1 MIENSSP
8 LQPSARAAG
17 RQDGAN
23 CPAARRNELADMP
36 AAGQLHRYVAPVL
49 HTATCLSVLERLFA
63 HAELAAIPVVDEGN
77 TPFALIERHAFIE
90 FFGRAFARELY
101 SKKTLQQLATLAP
114 VIDCQPLRI
123 DVATHIDDIAQILID
138 AGLQRMTSGFIVT
151 ADTSYVGL
159 ANAHDLLHQITQRK
173 QSELYYLAH
182 YDALTQ
188 IPNRMLLT
196 DRLQQAC
203 RESARNGAVI
213 GLMFVDLDRFKQV
226 NDSMGHGFGDCLLRA
241 VAARLQ
247 NCVRACDTV
256 ARLGGDEFAILL
268 DGIDDPATASLL
280 GQRVLDAMQAPFTV
294 LERELFITASIGL
307 ALYPQ
312 DDGNCENLLAKAD
325 AAMYD
330 AKSNGRNTFRQYA
343 PGLSMYSVE
352 RLSLET
358 DLRHALD
365 NSELVLHYQPQI
377 CLASGQVVGVEALVR
392 WQHPTRGLLPPIHF
406 IAIAEE
412 SGLIVAIGY
421 WVLREACRQQVE
433 WRRQGLAPLRMSVNI
448 SAVQFQQSDFSARVQ
463 QVLLETG
470 IDPGHVELELTES
483 IVMHHAA
490 AVLGTLNAL
499 KSIGLQLAIDDF
511 GTGFSSLSYLRRFP
525 VDRLKIDQSFIRDIE
540 KLPVNESIVR
550 AIAALAKSLS
560 LEIVAE
566 GTETQSELT
575 FVKACG
581 CDEAQGYFYSR
592 PLPPTELLNWLAL
605 PRLHTE

>member
-1 MIENSSP
+1 MIENSLVAQS
-8 LQPSARAAG
+8 SARADRTQTNG
-17 RQDGAN
+17 N
-23 CPAARRNELADMP
+23 CPAGRRADLPELP
-36 AAGQLHRYVAPVL
+36 SAGQLHRYIAPVL
-49 HTATCLSVLERLFA
+49 HTATCLSVLERFFA
-63 HAELAAIPVVDEGN
+63 NPDLGAIPVVDACN

-101 SKKTLQQLATLAP
+101 SKKKLEQLTTLTTA
-114 VIDCQPLRI
+114 IDFQPLRI
-123 DVATHIDDIAQILID
+123 EVDTNIDDVAQILID
-138 AGLQRMTSGFIVT
+138 AGLQRMTSGFIVI
-151 ADTSYVGL
+151 ADGKYIGL

-182 YDALTQ
+182 YDPLTQ

-203 RESARNGAVI
+203 RESARSGTLI
-213 GLMFVDLDRFKQV
+213 GLLFVDLDRFKQV

-241 VAARLQ
+241 VAERLQ
-247 NCVRACDTV
+247 NCVRNCDTV

-268 DGIDDPATASLL
+268 DGIDDTHAANTL
-280 GQRVLDAMQAPFTV
+280 GQRVLNAMQAPFTV

-312 DDGNCENLLAKAD
+312 DDNNCENLLAKAD

-330 AKSNGRNTFRQYA
+330 AKSNGRNIFRQYE

-365 NSELVLHYQPQI
+365 NGELVLHYQPQI
-377 CLASGQVVGVEALVR
+377 CLASGSVVGVEALVR
-392 WQHPTRGLLPPIHF
+392 WQHPKRGLLPPIHF
-406 IAIAEE
+406 IGIAEE

-421 WVLREACRQQVE
+421 WVLREACRQQVA
-433 WRRQGLAPLRMSVNI
+433 WVRQGLQPLRMSVNI

-470 IDPGHVELELTES
+470 VDPGHVELELTES

-490 AVLGTLNAL
+490 TVLGTLNAL
-499 KSIGLQLAIDDF
+499 KDIGLQLAIDDF

-592 PLPPTELLNWLAL
+592 PLPPSELLNWLAI
-605 PRLHTE
+605 PRPDAN

>member
-1 MIENSSP
+1 MIENSLVAQS
-8 LQPSARAAG
+8 SARADRTQARG
-17 RQDGAN
+17 N
-23 CPAARRNELADMP
+23 CPPARRAELPDLP
-36 AAGQLHRYVAPVL
+36 SAGQLHRYVAPAP
-49 HTATCLSVLERLFA
+49 HTATCLSVLEQFFA
-63 HAELAAIPVVDEGN
+63 NPELAAIPVVDDSN
-77 TPFALIERHAFIE
+77 APFALIERHAFIE

-101 SKKTLQQLATLAP
+101 SKRTLVQLTAMAAA
-114 VIDCQPLRI
+114 IDCQPLRI

-151 ADTSYVGL
+151 ADGKYIGL

-182 YDALTQ
+182 YDPLTQ

-203 RESARNGAVI
+203 RESARSGALI
-213 GLMFVDLDRFKQV
+213 GLLFVDLDRFKQV

-241 VAARLQ
+241 VAERLQ
-247 NCVRACDTV
+247 NCVRSCDTV

-268 DGIDDPATASLL
+268 DGIDDANAAGAL
-280 GQRVLDAMQAPFTV
+280 GQRILDAMQAPFTV

-312 DDGNCENLLAKAD
+312 DDDNCENLLAKAD

-330 AKSNGRNTFRQYA
+330 AKSNGRNIFRQYA

-358 DLRHALD
+358 DLRHALAND
-365 NSELVLHYQPQI
+365 ELVLHYQPQI
-377 CLASGQVVGVEALVR
+377 CLASGSVVGVEALVR

-406 IAIAEE
+406 IGIAEE

-421 WVLREACRQQVE
+421 WVLYEACRQQME
-433 WRRQGLAPLRMSVNI
+433 WVRQGLQPLRMSVNI

-470 IDPGHVELELTES
+470 VDPGHVELELTES

-499 KSIGLQLAIDDF
+499 KDIGLQLAIDDF

-592 PLPPTELLNWLAL
+592 PLPPAELLNWLAI
-605 PRLHTE
+605 PRYGAD